1 MLLFVGLGNPGP
13 RYAKNRHNIGFMAVE
28 SISNRHNF
36 APHHSKF
43 QGEISEGTIDGQKI
57 LILRPMTFMN
67 ESGRS
72 VSQAA
77 SFYKIPIED
86 IYVFHD
92 ELDLAPGKLK
102 VKVGGGHAG
111 HNGLRS
117 IMAHVGEGFNRIRM
131 GIGHPGHKDAVH
143 SYVLNDF
150 AKADQ
155 KNWLEE
161 QLHTIGAESK
171 WLAKGDGVRFMTAV
185 AQALQ
190 PNKKGPK
197 PKVTKPTTKPE
208 TVKIKGQAKT
218 IPSNKGEQDTPS
230 GSLADK
236 LIAALKGKMPKS
248 K

>member
-13 RYAKNRHNIGFMAVE
+13 KYAKNRHNIGFMAVE
-28 SISNRHNF
+28 AIAHRHNF
-36 APHHSKF
+36 SQHRSRF
-43 QGEISEGTIDGQKI
+43 QGQVSEGSIEGQKV
-57 LILRPMTFMN
+57 LILYPTTFMN

-72 VSQAA
+72 VTEAA
-77 SFYKIPIED
+77 KFYKIPVED

-117 IMAHVGEGFNRIRM
+117 IIAHLGEKFNRIRM

-150 AKADQ
+150 SKTEQ

-161 QLHTIGAESK
+161 QLYSVGAESK
-171 WLAKGDGVRFMTAV
+171 WLAKGDGVRFMTAI

-190 PNKKGPK
+190 PAKKGPA
-197 PKVTKPTTKPE
+197 PKIAEPAPEVE
-208 TVKIKGQAKT
+208 TVKIKGQAK
-218 IPSNKGEQDTPS
+218 IVPSNKGETETPS

-236 LIAALKGKMPKS
+236 LMAALKGKTP
-248 K
+248 